1 MKITIKLLPPYSK
14 KGEPNEYP
22 LELKEEAISFQ
33 QLALHLSAEW
43 KDRLGFPLLDEKEAF
58 TADFIVNGNYVLNDY
73 QLKDGDRLSIIPYIC
88 GG

>member
-1 MKITIKLLPPYSK
+1 MRITIKLLPPYSK

-22 LELKEEAISFQ
+22 LELEEDTVSFK
-33 QLALHLSAEW
+33 QLAVYLSAEW
-43 KDRLGFPLLDEKEAF
+43 KDRLGFPLLDEKGAL
-58 TADFIVNGNYVLNDY
+58 TAEFIVNGNYVSLGY

>member
-1 MKITIKLLPPYSK
+1 MNITIKLLPPYSK

-33 QLALHLSAEW
+33 QLALHLSAVW
-43 KDRLGFPLLDEKEAF
+43 KDRLGFPLLDEKEAL
-58 TADFIVNGNYVLNDY
+58 TAEFIVNGNYVLNDY

>member
-1 MKITIKLLPPYSK
+1 MNITIKLLPPYSK

-22 LELKEEAISFQ
+22 LELKEDAVSFH
-33 QLALHLSAEW
+33 QLAVHLSVEW
-43 KDRLGFPLLDEKEAF
+43 KDRLDFPLLDDKEAF
-58 TADFIVNGNYVLNDY
+58 TAEFIVNGKHVSLDY